1 MMRVKVG
8 ENQYKKIVELLK
20 SINIVKISGGGGAGD
35 AGVHSRNAMNKKRKG
50 FQLACLF

>member
-20 SINIVKISGGGGAGD
+20 SINIVKISGGGGAGMRVCIV
-35 AGVHSRNAMNKKRKG
+35 GM
-50 FQLACLF
+50 Q